1 MGAGQSIPGTLTRE
15 KVFELT
21 KSTRGLMDVLL
32 EYMLKELTVRD
43 FLALSNPTECKKY
56 VIFMANNLYKYFY
69 ELQIVPT
76 KDKKG
81 LIAFRPVK
89 DLVNPPENDEQERQ
103 SLCLTLA
110 YFYTRIFQIYGALA
124 LTLLDD
130 SKYMTQSG
138 FLEYGDTTK
147 KGLLPPG
154 YTAYTAYTGG
164 TSEATRSEA
173 TRSEATRSEA
183 TRSEATRSEATR
195 SEATR
200 SEATRSEATRSEAI
214 KGGGPI
220 PAISLGYFNF
230 LRTFL
235 IDSKEDEKG
244 YLSLYS
250 GEGDSRG
257 LVYFSPRV
265 RELNEY
271 GRQIVYGSTTE
282 VARQKGLFYIAYTG
296 ARKFAT
302 LEFYA
307 KQDGI
312 GGDIKATFDKFKYF
326 KKDGTSNTITL
337 PSDVLVY
344 KPIYIETRRPDATSG
359 NIIYKIKDSELS
371 IKDYFNKI
379 LNKVVAYHR
388 KLEDAEA
395 VTSGVSI
402 ASEFGTDEALRL
414 ARTIQNLTKTK
425 PLGHC
430 LARAL
435 QLLSTLPLKGE
446 AAVSHICKAKFFEHT
461 VTSASG
467 TKTVISRSG
476 IPEPGTSLDTSPG
489 MAALAQL
496 FYDTVI
502 IGTPKVVI
510 GTKPGP
516 NGSPSSMQKYISF
529 MKTMSRLFGDTKG
542 IDGNP
547 KSNSDLKE
555 KGLAGIKNRRDKDL
569 CKDSSGKEI
578 AGDIVV
584 PRSITGNVYD
594 VVNQMYKVQ
603 LQHATECGKII
614 NQLFKVERD
623 KSSGRYRIAL
633 SDNIIKKGFP
643 EIERI
648 NFLARDTL
656 INYYS
661 TCELKYLQGMKIV
674 LDAKRKTEPIVIPS
688 TTTIPTVPVAPGV
701 TI

>member
-81 LIAFRPVK
+81 VIAFRPVK
-89 DLVNPPENDEQERQ
+89 ELVNPPENDEQERQ

-124 LTLLDD
+124 LTLIDD
-130 SKYMTQSG
+130 SKYMTESG
-138 FLEYGDTTK
+138 FLAYGDTTK
-147 KGLLPPG
+147 KGLLAPG
-154 YTAYTAYTGG
+154 YTAYTTYT
-164 TSEATRSEA
+164 
-173 TRSEATRSEA
+173 
-183 TRSEATRSEATR
+183 
-195 SEATR
+195 
-200 SEATRSEATRSEAI
+200 
-214 KGGGPI
+214 GGGPI

-235 IDSKEDEKG
+235 IDSREDEKG

-250 GEGDSRG
+250 GDGDSRG
-257 LVYFSPRV
+257 IVYFSPRV

-271 GRQIVYGSTTE
+271 GRPVVYGSTTE

-307 KQDGI
+307 KQEGI
-312 GGDIKATFDKFKYF
+312 GGDIKASFDKFKYF

-337 PSDVLVY
+337 PADVLIY
-344 KPIYIETRRPDATSG
+344 RPIYIETKRPNISSG

-371 IKDYFNKI
+371 IKEYFTKI
-379 LNKVVAYHR
+379 LSKVVAYHR
-388 KLEDAEA
+388 KLEESES
-395 VTSGVSI
+395 VSGVVSI
-402 ASEFGTDEALRL
+402 ASESGTDEAIRL

-446 AAVSHICKAKFFEHT
+446 PAVSHICKAKFFEHT

-467 TKTVISRSG
+467 TKTVVSRSG

-496 FYDTVI
+496 FYDTII
-502 IGTPKVVI
+502 IGTPKIVI

-516 NGSPSSMQKYISF
+516 NGSPSSMQAYLSF

-542 IDGNP
+542 IDGTP
-547 KSNSDLKE
+547 KTDAELKE
-555 KGLAGIKNRRDKDL
+555 RGLVGIKNRRDKDL
-569 CKDSSGKEI
+569 CKDSTGKEI
-578 AGDIVV
+578 VGDITV
-584 PRSITGNVYD
+584 PKSITGNVYD

-603 LQHATECGKII
+603 LAHATECGKII
-614 NQLFKVERD
+614 NQLFKIERD

-643 EIERI
+643 EIERV

-656 INYYS
+656 IKYYS
-661 TCELKYLQGMKIV
+661 TCELKYLQGMKII
-674 LDAKRKTEPIVIPS
+674 LDAKRKTE
-688 TTTIPTVPVAPGV
+688 TIVAPV
-701 TI
+701 VPAAPAAARVI

>member
-1 MGAGQSIPGTLTRE
+1 MGAGQSMPGTLTRE

-89 DLVNPPENDEQERQ
+89 ELVNPPENDEQERQ

-147 KGLLPPG
+147 KGLLAPG
-154 YTAYTAYTGG
+154 YSAYTTYTGG
-164 TSEATRSEA
+164 LSEATISKATKSEA
-173 TRSEATRSEA
+173 TKSEATKS
-183 TRSEATRSEATR
+183 
-195 SEATR
+195 
-200 SEATRSEATRSEAI
+200 
-214 KGGGPI
+214 GGGPI

-235 IDSKEDEKG
+235 IDSREDEKG

-250 GEGDSRG
+250 GEGDNRG
-257 LVYFSPRV
+257 VIYFSPRV
-265 RELNEY
+265 KELNEY
-271 GRQIVYGSTTE
+271 GRPIVFGSTIE

-337 PSDVLVY
+337 PSDVLIY
-344 KPIYIETRRPDATSG
+344 KPIYIESKRPNATSG

-371 IKDYFNKI
+371 IKDYFTKI
-379 LNKVVAYHR
+379 LSKVVAYHR

-395 VTSGVSI
+395 VSSSVSI
-402 ASEFGTDEALRL
+402 ASESGTDEALRL

-435 QLLSTLPLKGE
+435 QLLNTLPLKGE
-446 AAVSHICKAKFFEHT
+446 PVISHICKAKFFEHT
-461 VTSASG
+461 ITSSTG
-467 TKTVISRSG
+467 TKTVVSRSG
-476 IPEPGTSLDTSPG
+476 IPEPGTSLDSSPG

-496 FYDTVI
+496 FYDTII
-502 IGTPKVVI
+502 IGTPKIVI
-510 GTKPGP
+510 GSKPGP
-516 NGSPSSMQKYISF
+516 DGSPSSVQAYLSF

-542 IDGNP
+542 IDGIP
-547 KSNSDLKE
+547 KTDAELKE
-555 KGLAGIKNRRDKDL
+555 RGLAGIKNRRDKDL

-578 AGDIVV
+578 AGDITV
-584 PRSITGNVYD
+584 PKSITGNVYD

-603 LQHATECGKII
+603 LAHATECGKII

-656 INYYS
+656 IKYYS
-661 TCELKYLQGMKIV
+661 TCELKYLQGMKII
-674 LDAKRKTEPIVIPS
+674 LDTKRKSETVTTSTAITTGQVSGLIPS
-688 TTTIPTVPVAPGV
+688 KS
-701 TI
+701 

>member
-1 MGAGQSIPGTLTRE
+1 MGAGQSIPSTLTRE

-89 DLVNPPENDEQERQ
+89 ELVNPPENDEQERQ

-130 SKYMTQSG
+130 SKYMTESG
-138 FLEYGDTTK
+138 FLQYGDTTK

-154 YTAYTAYTGG
+154 YSAYTTYTTYSGG
-164 TSEATRSEA
+164 SEATRSEA
-173 TRSEATRSEA
+173 TKSEATKSEA
-183 TRSEATRSEATR
+183 T
-195 SEATR
+195 
-200 SEATRSEATRSEAI
+200 
-214 KGGGPI
+214 KGGATI
-220 PAISLGYFNF
+220 PAIALGYFNF

-235 IDSKEDEKG
+235 IDSREDEKG

-250 GEGDSRG
+250 GDGPSKG
-257 LVYFSPRV
+257 IIYFSPRI

-271 GRQIVYGSTTE
+271 GRQVQYGSTTE
-282 VARQKGLFYIAYTG
+282 VARQKGLFYIAYSG

-307 KQDGI
+307 KQEGI

-326 KKDGTSNTITL
+326 KKDGTSETITL
-337 PSDVLVY
+337 PTDVLKNV
-344 KPIYIETRRPDATSG
+344 PIYIETKRPNSTSG
-359 NIIYKIKDSELS
+359 SIIYKIKGSDQS
-371 IKDYFNKI
+371 IKEYFNE
-379 LNKVVAYHR
+379 LLSNVVIYHR
-388 KLEDAEA
+388 KLVEGEG
-395 VTSGVSI
+395 TSGTVSI
-402 ASEFGTDEALRL
+402 ASESGTDEALRL

-435 QLLSTLPLKGE
+435 QLLSTVPLKGE
-446 AAVSHICKAKFFEHT
+446 PAVSHICKAKFFEHT
-461 VTSASG
+461 ITSASG
-467 TKTVISRSG
+467 AKTVVSRSG
-476 IPEPGTSLDTSPG
+476 IPEPGTSLDSSPG

-516 NGSPSSMQKYISF
+516 NGSPSSMEKYIAF

-547 KSNSDLKE
+547 KTDSELKE
-555 KGLAGIKNRRDKDL
+555 KGLVGIKNRRDKDL
-569 CKDSSGKEI
+569 CKDSSGKEVT
-578 AGDIVV
+578 GDIVV
-584 PRSITGNVYD
+584 PKSITGNVYD

-648 NFLARDTL
+648 NFLARDVL

-674 LDAKRKTEPIVIPS
+674 LDAKRKTEP
-688 TTTIPTVPVAPGV
+688 TTTPITTAV
-701 TI
+701 TS

>member
-1 MGAGQSIPGTLTRE
+1 MGAAQSIPGTLTRE

-81 LIAFRPVK
+81 VIAFRPVK
-89 DLVNPPENDEQERQ
+89 ELVNPPENDEQERQ

-124 LTLLDD
+124 LTLIDD
-130 SKYMTQSG
+130 SKYMTESG
-138 FLEYGDTTK
+138 FLAYGDTTK

-154 YTAYTAYTGG
+154 YSAYTTYTGG
-164 TSEATRSEA
+164 LGEATINHE
-173 TRSEATRSEA
+173 
-183 TRSEATRSEATR
+183 
-195 SEATR
+195 
-200 SEATRSEATRSEAI
+200 I
-214 KGGGPI
+214 KSGGGPI

-250 GEGDSRG
+250 GDGDSRG
-257 LVYFSPRV
+257 IVYFSPRV
-265 RELNEY
+265 KELDEY
-271 GRQIVYGSTTE
+271 GRPIVFGSTTE

-296 ARKFAT
+296 ARKYAT

-307 KQDGI
+307 KQEGI
-312 GGDIKATFDKFKYF
+312 GGDIKASFDKFKYF

-337 PSDVLVY
+337 PADVLTY
-344 KPIYIETRRPDATSG
+344 KQIHIETKRPNATSG

-371 IKDYFNKI
+371 IKDYFTKI
-379 LNKVVAYHR
+379 LSKVVAYHR
-388 KLEDAEA
+388 KLEEAE
-395 VTSGVSI
+395 GVSSVSSI
-402 ASEFGTDEALRL
+402 ASESGTDEAIRL

-435 QLLSTLPLKGE
+435 QLLNTLPLKGE
-446 AAVSHICKAKFFEHT
+446 PAVSHICKAKFFEHT
-461 VTSASG
+461 VTSAAG

-496 FYDTVI
+496 FYDTII
-502 IGTPKVVI
+502 IGTPKIII

-516 NGSPSSMQKYISF
+516 NGSPSSIQAYLTF

-542 IDGNP
+542 IDGTP
-547 KSNSDLKE
+547 KTDTELKE
-555 KGLAGIKNRRDKDL
+555 RGLAGIKNRRDKDL
-569 CKDSSGKEI
+569 CKDSTGKEI
-578 AGDIVV
+578 TGDIAV
-584 PRSITGNVYD
+584 PKSITGNVYD

-603 LQHATECGKII
+603 LAHATECGKIV

-623 KSSGRYRIAL
+623 KSTGRYRIAL

-656 INYYS
+656 IKYYS
-661 TCELKYLQGMKIV
+661 TCELKYLQGMKII
-674 LDAKRKTEPIVIPS
+674 LDAKRKTE
-688 TTTIPTVPVAPGV
+688 TVVAPVVPAAPVAATLAAPR
-701 TI
+701 II